1 MYIIKKYKFIIQK
14 DKYFYEI
21 NYYYISIRYKKKE
34 EIILY
39 FNIDRDLLSE
49 RKGIFTA
56 EEIYS
61 QPRIWNDAIK
71 NIYANQKEIKK
82 FINNF
87 LDKKNKRIILTGAGS
102 SAFAG
107 EVCAPQLSKQLG
119 FTVEAI
125 ATTDIVAS
133 PSNYLYENTPTLLI
147 SFARSGNSPESIAA
161 VDLAKEI
168 VDDLYQVVITCN
180 EIGELAISSS
190 KDEKSLVLLMP
201 EGANDRG
208 FAMTSSFTSMI
219 LSCISLFYIDEIDTF
234 VSDTKKLC
242 NAVNNFMDTNID
254 KVNELSKLTF
264 DRVIYLGSSSSKAIG
279 RESALKLLE
288 LTGGIVNANY
298 DTPLGFRHGPK
309 SVINNSTLT
318 IVYTSNDEYT
328 NNYDID
334 LINEM
339 ANHREEDRL
348 VVVTTKNKQKE
359 EEVADYVF
367 ELGEVDYTL
376 DDNLFL
382 PLQQIIF
389 GQSLSFLT
397 SFNLGITPDEP
408 CPSGKVNRVVQ
419 GVTIHKYCKE
429 GYKC

>member
-1 MYIIKKYKFIIQK
+1 M
-14 DKYFYEI
+14 
-21 NYYYISIRYKKKE
+21 
-34 EIILY
+34 
-39 FNIDRDLLSE
+39 LSE

-71 NIYANQKEIKK
+71 NIHANQKEINK

-107 EVCAPQLSKQLG
+107 EVCAPQLSKRLG

-133 PSNYLYENTPTLLI
+133 PSDYLYEKTPTLLV

-168 VDDLYQVVITCN
+168 VKDLYQVVITCN
-180 EIGELAISSS
+180 ETGELAISSS
-190 KDEKSLVLLMP
+190 KDEKSLILLMP
-201 EGANDRG
+201 EGSNDRG

-219 LSCISLFYIDEIDTF
+219 LSCMSIFHIDEIETF
-234 VSDTKKLC
+234 VKDTKKLC
-242 NAVNNFMDTNID
+242 KAVNDFMDTNIEQIN
-254 KVNELSKLTF
+254 KLSNIDF

-328 NNYDID
+328 NYYDVD
-334 LINEM
+334 LISEM
-339 ANHREEDRL
+339 ANHRDEDKL
-348 VVVTTKNKQKE
+348 VVVTAKNKKKE

-367 ELGEVDYTL
+367 ELGEVNYTL

-382 PLQQIIF
+382 PLQQILF
-389 GQSLSFLT
+389 GQTLSFLK

-419 GVTIHKYCKE
+419 GVTIHEYSKE
-429 GYKC
+429 DSIC